1 MSPTRLESPGESPD
15 PSTKELGGSPAREP
29 VADGAVAVLLPAQI
43 GLYAAAVPR
52 LLADERT
59 RTIALALA
67 DGSRRPSELQRLRG
81 MVRSTLFVRLG
92 ELTALGVVASNSN
105 GGYPLRVAYQL
116 NTIGRRFLAN
126 ELLIERQ
133 ERHKLARMGP
143 GVEAGLGNILRLLAP
158 ISHPPTDDHGRCVLI
173 EREPSGSTH
182 TVRLLVEG
190 HRIVV
195 SDVASSLDPDVRFS
209 ATSQTWED
217 ALVAGDTHGL
227 RVAGDLDLGRS
238 VMGAFGAAL
247 NG

>member
-1 MSPTRLESPGESPD
+1 VDGP
-15 PSTKELGGSPAREP
+15 
-29 VADGAVAVLLPAQI
+29 ADGTVAVLLPAQI
-43 GLYAAAVPR
+43 GQYAAAVPR

-92 ELTALGVVASNSN
+92 ELTALGVVASASN

-133 ERHKLARMGP
+133 ERHKLAHMGP

-158 ISHPPTDDHGRCVLI
+158 ISHPPSDDHHGHCLLI
-173 EREPSGSTH
+173 EREPSGSTR

-190 HRIVV
+190 PRILV
-195 SDVASSLDPDVRFS
+195 SDVASSLDPDVHFS

-217 ALVAGDTHGL
+217 ALVAGDTRGL